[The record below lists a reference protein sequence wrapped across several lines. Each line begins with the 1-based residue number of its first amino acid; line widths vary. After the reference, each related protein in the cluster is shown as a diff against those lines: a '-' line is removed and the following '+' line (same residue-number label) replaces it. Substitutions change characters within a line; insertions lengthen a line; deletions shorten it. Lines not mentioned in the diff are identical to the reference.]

1 VSDQLVSVNND
12 LSVARRAV
20 EAIVGAY
27 PNGGFGC
34 RLMAP
39 RAGYFDALIIEKMF
53 RHHATA
59 SISGWDSINGY
70 AREVSRKPYFS
81 GAPQRV
87 PPSRLL
93 SNGNRRSLNQTQ
105 PNVRFGARPMFHN
118 NGFGETGGRRR
129 KAKMSALSKVGM
141 SVFSLLVVR
150 FGGYGSDGCG
160 ADVSEVLEP
169 GRRRHGRF

>member
-39 RAGYFDALIIEKMF
+39 RARYFDALIVEKMF
-53 RHHATA
+53 RHQATA

-70 AREVSRKPYFS
+70 ARKVSRKPYLVALPSAFRRAGCYPPFCS
-81 GAPQRV
+81 GTSARI
-87 PPSRLL
+87 LL
-93 SNGNRRSLNQTQ
+93 DAIR
-105 PNVRFGARPMFHN
+105 
-118 NGFGETGGRRR
+118 RRR
-129 KAKMSALSKVGM
+129 KRQDAPQDRAWNADDPQTNPNHPAKGAIHDELGQEKPTEPPRRVCLIGDLS
-141 SVFSLLVVR
+141 
-150 FGGYGSDGCG
+150 
-160 ADVSEVLEP
+160 
-169 GRRRHGRF
+169 GRL

>member
-1 VSDQLVSVNND
+1 MSDQLVSVNND

-39 RAGYFDALIIEKMF
+39 RAGYFDALIVEKMF
-53 RHHATA
+53 RHHATP

-70 AREVSRKPYFS
+70 AREVSRKPYLVALPS
-81 GAPQRV
+81 ARV

-93 SNGNRRSLNQTQ
+93 TAAAKRRQ
-105 PNVRFGARPMFHN
+105 GGCRPEHQ
-118 NGFGETGGRRR
+118 
-129 KAKMSALSKVGM
+129 
-141 SVFSLLVVR
+141 
-150 FGGYGSDGCG
+150 
-160 ADVSEVLEP
+160 
-169 GRRRHGRF
+169 